1 MSGGK
6 DKRRGSDLTDIEGM
20 INLESGEP
28 MAEKKFEKAL
38 SELEEIVRALESGD
52 LPLDEALKAF
62 EKGMKLARFCSD
74 KLEEAE
80 KKVTML
86 VRGEDGKVDQVPFE
100 IQKEDEE

>member
-1 MSGGK
+1 
-6 DKRRGSDLTDIEGM
+6 
-20 INLESGEP
+20 

-38 SELEEIVRALESGD
+38 AELEEIVHALESGD

-62 EKGMKLARFCSD
+62 EKGMKLVEFCSS

-86 VRGEDGKVDQVPFE
+86 VQAEGGGVDQVPFE
-100 IQKEDEE
+100 MREDDAG

>member
-1 MSGGK
+1 
-6 DKRRGSDLTDIEGM
+6 
-20 INLESGEP
+20 

-38 SELEEIVRALESGD
+38 EELEEIVHALESGE

-62 EKGMKLARFCSD
+62 EKGMKLVKYCSG

-86 VRGEDGKVDQVPFE
+86 VKAENGKVDQVPFE
-100 IQKEDEE
+100 IREEEAS